1 MAPRATLQK
10 TIEKKGGKKAASD
23 NAKVALLQMPV
34 ELICKFTNSMLSVD
48 KMAFAET
55 CRPIHN
61 SIGVTSFSKD
71 EGELR
76 EEQFEYLARRSR
88 DTHNQWVC
96 EECMCQHDIDPTDT
110 PATPVLNCPVGDLYR
125 SRYNLSLK
133 LIARENY
140 WLGRRHVQLALK
152 YTRLYNEI
160 SAGHQQYLTRL
171 MATRIYSESHVFD
184 GMPLYL
190 AARITPR
197 IVEGRFFLKSVF
209 EIRQKGQPI
218 DKRLLIGDHICPH
231 QTYWTTEA
239 TGDSPISKFSMA
251 VEDAF
256 NKRGHEMCSY
266 CPHCCTDFSVEVSHQ
281 SLRITIWN
289 DLGTESS
296 ALDITWLASVPN
308 PTMATS
314 DLVNEA
320 PGRVRAWYDSVKKDV
335 FA

>member
-1 MAPRATLQK
+1 MAPHATLQK

-23 NAKVALLQMPV
+23 NAKAALLQMPV
-34 ELICKFTNSMLSVD
+34 ELICKFANVLPSVD
-48 KMAFAET
+48 KMVFAET

-61 SIGVTSFSKD
+61 SIGVTSFSKE
-71 EGELR
+71 EGESR
-76 EEQFEYLARRSR
+76 EEKFEYLARRSR
-88 DTHNQWVC
+88 ETPNQWVC
-96 EECMCQHDIDPTDT
+96 EECMCQHDIDPADT
-110 PATPVLNCPVGDLYR
+110 PASPVINCPVGNLYA

-160 SAGHQQYLTRL
+160 SAGHRQYLTRL

-209 EIRQKGQPI
+209 EVRQKSGPI
-218 DKRLLIGDHICPH
+218 DKKLLIGDHICPH
-231 QTYWTTEA
+231 QTFWTVEV
-239 TGDSPISKFSMA
+239 TGESSISQFTMA
-251 VEDAF
+251 VDDAF
-256 NKRGHEMCSY
+256 NKRGHEVCSY
-266 CPHCCTDFSVEVSHQ
+266 CPYCCTDFSVEVSRR
-281 SLRITIWN
+281 SLKITIWN

-296 ALDITWLASVPN
+296 ALDIVWLASVPN
-308 PTMATS
+308 PTMASS

-320 PGRVRAWYDSVKKDV
+320 PGRVKAWYDSVKKEV
-335 FA
+335 AA